1 MKRFTKPN
9 PIPRVPLESDIQAA
23 FIVWTKLAQARYP
36 SLKLGFA
43 VPNGGARAI
52 STALRLK
59 AEGVNPG
66 IPDWIL
72 PVPRKSH
79 TGLAI
84 EFKRPG
90 GRATP
95 IQQEKINHLRSEGW
109 QVHVLTDWEAA
120 KNVVIEYLDA

>member
-9 PIPRVPLESDIQAA
+9 PIPCVPLEHDIQVA
-23 FIVWTKLAQARYP
+23 FIAWTKLAQTRYP

-43 VPNGGARAI
+43 VPNAAKRSFSLAARM
-52 STALRLK
+52 K
-59 AEGVNPG
+59 AEGLNAG

-120 KNVVIEYLDA
+120 KNIVIEYLDA